1 LTAKEI
7 EEQRLKL
14 SEYVNKILKLNNDI
28 EKLNLKHLAIIE
40 KLKLEFFEK

>member
-1 LTAKEI
+1 MTAKEL

-14 SEYVNKILKLNNDI
+14 SAYVEKIVKINNDI

-40 KLKLEFFEK
+40 KLKLEFPKK